1 MGYSCAEQLNMLR
14 GGVVSGAAYRA
25 FAFIVNWPTIHQVQQ
40 RRYLCERQVRMRLQM
55 YCELDDVGPAG
66 PDYECGLTEGF
77 FEIGTSELY

>member
-1 MGYSCAEQLNMLR
+1 MLR

-77 FEIGTSELY
+77 FEISASALY